1 MNRDQNHLGSRGNK
15 KNTSRGGVEQQ
26 RKAGTRSKEKG
37 KFRATM
43 SSLVL
48 LGFPPQVS
56 THSLAH
62 VQGNQTTPAHPRQ
75 AKGRETS
82 CLLYSRNESL
92 ATPPATAPS
101 MNSWQGAGWMK
112 SLGSVGFFI
121 WMLWDMSK
129 SYPRCLSCYFP
140 IACSF

>member
-15 KNTSRGGVEQQ
+15 KNTSRGGVGQQ

-82 CLLYSRNESL
+82 CCTAGIRALFEQDLLSFRMCFYRH
-92 ATPPATAPS
+92 
-101 MNSWQGAGWMK
+101 WQK
-112 SLGSVGFFI
+112 
-121 WMLWDMSK
+121 
-129 SYPRCLSCYFP
+129 
-140 IACSF
+140 